1 MAGRIPPEFI
11 DQLLSRIDIVDIIDS
26 RVHLKKAGKD
36 YQALCPF
43 HTEKTPSFTV
53 SQDKQF
59 YHCFG
64 CGVHGSAIGF
74 LMDYEH
80 MSFPEV
86 VEELA
91 GRAGLEVP
99 HGGGAAAAVPDLE
112 PGYRILEQADGFF
125 RRQLRGHPRAG
136 RAVAYLKERG
146 LSGDIAAEFG
156 LGYAPPGWNNLL
168 QALGDD
174 GRSLQ
179 QLVQQGLVVEQPEKR
194 YDRFRDRIMF
204 PIRDRR
210 GRSIGFG
217 GRVLGDDKPKYL
229 NSPETPLF
237 HKGRQL
243 YGLFEARKALR
254 HIDRLLIVE
263 GYMDV
268 IALAQFGIRYAVAT
282 LGTATT
288 AEHLERLFRVSRELV
303 FCFDG
308 DQAGRDAAWKAL
320 KVTLP
325 LAREG
330 REIRFLFL
338 PQGEDPDTLVRQ
350 VGAEDFERRVRTA
363 RHLSDY
369 FFEHLGAE
377 VDMQSLDGRARL
389 AEQAKPLLNQL
400 PAGVYREMMTA
411 RLAQVVGLPPDH
423 LGMGTARRPRR
434 PLGRRPAAAGRMTPV
449 RWAIAILLQHPQLA
463 ASAAA
468 GSEDWRRLQAPGI
481 SLLAQLLDLAASHPN
496 LTAAALI
503 ERWRESEHFVHLNK
517 LAHYDLSGAEHGLE
531 QELSGAL
538 ERLNRQVREQ
548 ETELLY
554 SRSRPS
560 EMTAEE
566 KERLK
571 ALLQRPAEDDSADT
585 EL

>member
-11 DQLLSRIDIVDIIDS
+11 DQLLSRVDIVDIIDS

-43 HTEKTPSFTV
+43 HSEKTPSFTV

-99 HGGGAAAAVPDLE
+99 HGSRAAAAPDLE

-125 RRQLRGHPRAG
+125 RRQLRSHPQAG

-168 QALGDD
+168 RALGGD
-174 GRSLQ
+174 GRSQ
-179 QLVQQGLVVEQPEKR
+179 RQLVQQGLVVEQPEKR

-254 HIDRLLIVE
+254 RIDRLLIVE

-288 AEHLERLFRVSRELV
+288 AEHLARLFRVSRELV

-320 KVTLP
+320 KIALP

-350 VGAEDFERRVRTA
+350 VGAEDFEQRVRTA
-363 RHLSDY
+363 QHLSDY

-389 AEQAKPLLNQL
+389 AEQAKPLLGQL

-411 RLAQVVGLPPDH
+411 RLAQVVGLPPGR
-423 LGMGTARRPRR
+423 LGMGTAGRPRR
-434 PLGRRPAAAGRMTPV
+434 PPGRRPGAAGRMTPV

-463 ASAAA
+463 IPAAA
-468 GSEDWRRLQAPGI
+468 GSGDWRRLQAPGI
-481 SLLAQLLDLAASHPN
+481 GLLAELLDLTASHPN
-496 LTAAALI
+496 LTTAALI

-517 LAHYDLSGAEHGLE
+517 LAHYDLGGADQGLE
-531 QELSGAL
+531 QQLSGAL
-538 ERLNRQVREQ
+538 ERLNGQVRKQ
-548 ETELLY
+548 ETALLY
-554 SRSRPS
+554 SRPRPS
-560 EMTAEE
+560 EMTEE
-566 KERLK
+566 ERERLK
-571 ALLQRPAEDDSADT
+571 ALLQRPAENDST
-585 EL
+585 GTKL

>member
-1 MAGRIPPEFI
+1 
-11 DQLLSRIDIVDIIDS
+11 
-26 RVHLKKAGKD
+26 
-36 YQALCPF
+36 
-43 HTEKTPSFTV
+43 
-53 SQDKQF
+53 
-59 YHCFG
+59 
-64 CGVHGSAIGF
+64 
-74 LMDYEH
+74 
-80 MSFPEV
+80 
-86 VEELA
+86 
-91 GRAGLEVP
+91 
-99 HGGGAAAAVPDLE
+99 
-112 PGYRILEQADGFF
+112 
-125 RRQLRGHPRAG
+125 
-136 RAVAYLKERG
+136 
-146 LSGDIAAEFG
+146 
-156 LGYAPPGWNNLL
+156 
-168 QALGDD
+168 
-174 GRSLQ
+174 
-179 QLVQQGLVVEQPEKR
+179 
-194 YDRFRDRIMF
+194 
-204 PIRDRR
+204 
-210 GRSIGFG
+210 
-217 GRVLGDDKPKYL
+217 
-229 NSPETPLF
+229 
-237 HKGRQL
+237 
-243 YGLFEARKALR
+243 
-254 HIDRLLIVE
+254 
-263 GYMDV
+263 
-268 IALAQFGIRYAVAT
+268 VAT

-320 KVTLP
+320 KVALP

-350 VGAEDFERRVRTA
+350 VGAEDFEQRVRTA

-434 PLGRRPAAAGRMTPV
+434 PPGRRPAAAERMTPV

-468 GSEDWRRLQAPGI
+468 GSGDWRRLQAPGI
-481 SLLAQLLDLAASHPN
+481 GLLAQLLDLAASHPN
-496 LTAAALI
+496 LTTAALI

-517 LAHYDLSGAEHGLE
+517 LVHYDLSGAEHGLE

-538 ERLNRQVREQ
+538 ERLNRQAREQ

-571 ALLQRPAEDDSADT
+571 ALLQRPAEDDSTDT

>member
-43 HTEKTPSFTV
+43 HTEKSPSFTV

-64 CGVHGSAIGF
+64 CGANGSAINF
-74 LMDYEH
+74 LMEYDH

-99 HGGGAAAAVPDLE
+99 HGGGAAAGPGLE
-112 PGYRILEQADGFF
+112 HGYRILEQADGFF
-125 RRQLRGHPRAG
+125 RHQLRSHPQAG

-168 QALGDD
+168 QALGGDSHAL
-174 GRSLQ
+174 R
-179 QLVQQGLVVEQPEKR
+179 QLVEQGLVVEQPEKH

-204 PIRDRR
+204 PIRDHR
-210 GRSIGFG
+210 GRGVGFG

-237 HKGRQL
+237 HKGREL

-254 HIDRLLIVE
+254 RIERLLIVE

-288 AEHLERLFRVSRELV
+288 AEHLERLFRVCSELV

-308 DQAGRDAAWKAL
+308 DQAGRNAAWKAL
-320 KVTLP
+320 KVALP

-350 VGAEDFERRVRTA
+350 VGAEDFEQRVRTA

-369 FFEHLGAE
+369 LFEHLGAA

-389 AEQAKPLLNQL
+389 AEQAKPLLKQL

-423 LGMGTARRPRR
+423 LGMGAARRPRR
-434 PLGRRPAAAGRMTPV
+434 FPGRRPAAAGRMTPV
-449 RWAIAILLQHPQLA
+449 RWAIAILLQHPRLA
-463 ASAAA
+463 ISATA
-468 GSEDWRRLQAPGI
+468 GSGDWRRRQAPGI
-481 SLLAQLLDLAASHPN
+481 GLLAELLDLAASHPN
-496 LTAAALI
+496 LTTAALI

-517 LAHYDLSGAEHGLE
+517 LAHHDLSGADQGLE
-531 QELSGAL
+531 QELNGSL

-554 SRSRPS
+554 NRSRPS

-571 ALLQRPAEDDSADT
+571 TLLQRPAVDDSTDT